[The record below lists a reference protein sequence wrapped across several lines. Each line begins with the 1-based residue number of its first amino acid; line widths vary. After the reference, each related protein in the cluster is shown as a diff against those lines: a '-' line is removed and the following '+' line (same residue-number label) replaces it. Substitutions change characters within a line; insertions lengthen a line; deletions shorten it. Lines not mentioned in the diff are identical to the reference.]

1 MADGPKPKRAFVTGW
16 PIKHSRSPLIH
27 RYWLKEHGL
36 EGDYQKIACAPD
48 DFADWLNALRDNGL
62 VGGNVTIPHKEQA
75 FELVSRRDETAEAL
89 GAVNTIWLEDEILWG
104 GNTDGYGFLANL
116 DDRAPGWDDEAAGQ
130 TALVLG
136 AGGASRAVILG
147 LQKRGFSKIIIA
159 NRTLAR
165 AQELADRF
173 GAPCEAMAMDEVT
186 KHASSVQLVINTTAL
201 GMEGSEAAL
210 PIDVTL
216 LAPDTL
222 VTDIVYTPL
231 VTPFL
236 AAARER
242 GLRTVDGLGMLLHQ
256 AVPGF
261 EKWFGVRPSVTAE
274 LRNLLLEDLGEMPER
289 TKPLFIGLT
298 GSIGMGKSTTAQM
311 FRDAGIPVH
320 DADATVHDLYA
331 GEAVPLVE
339 AEFPGTS
346 KDGAIDRAALSKV
359 VVGDEAAMKRL
370 EAIVH
375 PLVRREEMAFRKRV
389 EQEGHSMAILDAPL
403 LFEMGTDRSV
413 DGIIVVTAPP
423 DVQRQRVLERPDM
436 SVEKFE
442 AILARQTPD
451 AEKKDLA
458 DFIIDTSKGLEAAR
472 ADVATI
478 VETVR
483 RADWASEKRKTK
495 ADA

>member
-1 MADGPKPKRAFVTGW
+1 
-16 PIKHSRSPLIH
+16 
-27 RYWLKEHGL
+27 
-36 EGDYQKIACAPD
+36 
-48 DFADWLNALRDNGL
+48 
-62 VGGNVTIPHKEQA
+62 
-75 FELVSRRDETAEAL
+75 
-89 GAVNTIWLEDEILWG
+89 
-104 GNTDGYGFLANL
+104 
-116 DDRAPGWDDEAAGQ
+116 
-130 TALVLG
+130 
-136 AGGASRAVILG
+136 
-147 LQKRGFSKIIIA
+147 
-159 NRTLAR
+159 
-165 AQELADRF
+165 
-173 GAPCEAMAMDEVT
+173 
-186 KHASSVQLVINTTAL
+186 
-201 GMEGSEAAL
+201 
-210 PIDVTL
+210 
-216 LAPDTL
+216 
-222 VTDIVYTPL
+222 
-231 VTPFL
+231 
-236 AAARER
+236 
-242 GLRTVDGLGMLLHQ
+242 MLLHQ